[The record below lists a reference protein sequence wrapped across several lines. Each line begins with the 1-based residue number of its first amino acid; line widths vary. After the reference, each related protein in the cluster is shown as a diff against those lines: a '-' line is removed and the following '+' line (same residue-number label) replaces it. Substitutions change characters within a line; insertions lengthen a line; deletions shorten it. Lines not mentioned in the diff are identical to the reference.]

1 MTADTL
7 HMSRGC
13 YLKPLF
19 SQSLKHFPVKWRL
32 VLVFWSP
39 TPTPHFPSWP
49 TDPGPDVRNSP
60 VLQVNHK
67 RCSCMRVFNFVD
79 ILGVSEGIWS
89 VKSSDWQTKKDN
101 TRQENKL
108 LQYWFNSWFSG
119 FSLWPQALVCRE
131 LWRSKEQRGQ
141 KRVGQEWKHPNKKH
155 SVNVLSH

>member
-19 SQSLKHFPVKWRL
+19 SQSLKHFQLSGGW
-32 VLVFWSP
+32 FWCSHP
-39 TPTPHFPSWP
+39 PRQPPCFPSWL

-67 RCSCMRVFNFVD
+67 RCSCMTVFNFVD

-108 LQYWFNSWFSG
+108 LQYWFNSMVQWVQPLAPGPCVQRAMEVKRAKRTETCRSG
-119 FSLWPQALVCRE
+119 I
-131 LWRSKEQRGQ
+131 
-141 KRVGQEWKHPNKKH
+141 KKIQIR
-155 SVNVLSH
+155 NIL

>member
-7 HMSRGC
+7 HMSHGC

-32 VLVFWSP
+32 VLVLI
-39 TPTPHFPSWP
+39 PHANPRFPSWP

-89 VKSSDWQTKKDN
+89 VKISDWQTKKDS
-101 TRQENKL
+101 TRHENKL
-108 LQYWFNSWFSG
+108 LHYWFNSMVQWVQPLAPGPCVQTAMEVKRAKRSETCRSG
-119 FSLWPQALVCRE
+119 I
-131 LWRSKEQRGQ
+131 KN
-141 KRVGQEWKHPNKKH
+141 PNKKH